1 MATIPVGRLVV
12 ANAEF
17 AQKMEQVFAALGT
30 SNAISLDVNAAVAGM
45 AIAWAATCNAAFE
58 SLNAQIATMD
68 IRSKDAAAGDG
79 RKEEKLYHIVNEKKG
94 HDHIP
99 EKWEGKN
106 SKTPFKEVRK
116 KVESWADA
124 VYEKGI
130 DILKYTET
138 HSDEMT
144 AKELRGIW
152 IGKLDE
158 GPDGESDTKNITQV
172 AKELKEFA

>member
-45 AIAWAATCNAAFE
+45 ATAWAATCNAAFE

-79 RKEEKLYHIVNEKKG
+79 R
-94 HDHIP
+94 
-99 EKWEGKN
+99 
-106 SKTPFKEVRK
+106 
-116 KVESWADA
+116 
-124 VYEKGI
+124 
-130 DILKYTET
+130 
-138 HSDEMT
+138 
-144 AKELRGIW
+144 
-152 IGKLDE
+152 
-158 GPDGESDTKNITQV
+158 
-172 AKELKEFA
+172 